1 MTPTA
6 EMQGYMAQA
15 LLAED
20 CPMAARLVGDFGSLF
35 PGIAMPI
42 NPRPDDELIP
52 GRDDLEELNQ

>member
-6 EMQGYMAQA
+6 EMQDYMRAA

-20 CPMAARLVGDFGSLF
+20 CPLAARLIGDFGSPF
-35 PGIAMPI
+35 AGIAKPI

-52 GRDDLEELNQ
+52 GRDDLEGCNR